1 MLQSVIIKSIQW
13 NGLRASIEPQCMPTK
28 YRTLIGAILEPI
40 TPLEVIG
47 AMPEPITPL
56 EVIGTMP
63 EPITPPEIPQ
73 QAYNYFSV
81 EDIGQLEM
89 ELLVNR
95 DDQQRFI
102 PLCYKAGTN

>member
-1 MLQSVIIKSIQW
+1 
-13 NGLRASIEPQCMPTK
+13 MPTK

-47 AMPEPITPL
+47 A
-56 EVIGTMP
+56 MP

-95 DDQQRFI
+95 DDQQRFL

>member
-1 MLQSVIIKSIQW
+1 
-13 NGLRASIEPQCMPTK
+13 MPTK